1 MDELQAENLEFHQ
14 DDSSHL
20 EVLILERSKAVRSDN
35 TLLRKDKKRMG
46 DNKTDLSA
54 S

>member
-14 DDSSHL
+14 DSSHM
-20 EVLILERSKAVRSDN
+20 EVLIPERSKAVLSHN
-35 TLLRKDKKRMG
+35 TLMRKDKKRLG